1 MKGGGSIHRRLRTR
15 RVRVVTLNSRS
26 RVLLASF
33 LTLLMLTNI
42 SSAAVTSWT
51 GPSSLSGSSKTVS
64 DAFQVPGNATV
75 IDAWINVDET
85 GALSDG
91 TGQTWTG
98 EDVPGNFSVGMFS
111 DSMMGKFTDSLS
123 LAPDSAVSNVDSF
136 ASATLQLAGHW
147 TTSGSMWGV
156 VNPSG
161 MGGSIMGANQA
172 MSYGIVPAAAVDGG
186 VVAATLPGSAL
197 PASSSGV
204 LETPA
209 VPLPSPISDF
219 NLTFSHWYHFASSTS
234 GGGDGGW
241 VEYKLDNGAWN
252 WMAPAGGYPSTA
264 SANITTPNGASG
276 SGFGVFADAN
286 YSGWM
291 TSTFNLDNLT
301 GLSNASTIS
310 FRFKA
315 ATDMGGKPGWFID
328 DIDLTNV
335 GSPAGNWHHGCIT
348 QAPSTCGYSN
358 NANAVLTSPTI
369 DLSSATSTVAMNF
382 EVEWDLEGSTY
393 DNWWAEAS
401 TDGTNWDDITTT
413 ALTYNSTWGTSG
425 IPAGGFTYN
434 GNGYGDD
441 SGGWLSMSFDLPA
454 TYQGDSTTW
463 VRFRVE
469 TDSSVQY
476 GGSPDDREGATF
488 DNLTLTDSSGTTYYS
503 NTFSNATSMTPAA
516 NGGGNDWQYPG
527 AGTLFITDS
536 FEDSSALPP
545 GGWAISNVAGQTGW
559 QFGSLCSNFTGGP
572 AVFRSPNLGFGTNL
586 CGNYDASSDNHL
598 YTPTYSVPLGAS
610 ARFTWEHWM
619 CAEGSWDGGALFMK
633 VNNGAWNQVT
643 YSYANGTSWYDDTIT
658 SGGTQSLFGS
668 EVWNGNQYTGGS
680 FSCTAS
686 AVPWLK
692 MDYDVS
698 NWSGSNVSFRFTM
711 SSDTAVQMGGW
722 YIDDAGL
729 EVDWFHDE
737 GAWRSPLTS
746 VHDLGYGFI
755 DADIILPNGTW
766 YGVTLLDSSGN
777 PIEGHENRSL
787 PLSLTSLDR
796 DLYPSIYIDLLMG
809 TTDSY
814 YSPIIKELTVGATR
828 YFGEGNGWNIP
839 STLQRNANGT
849 WEYSGGVTTQL
860 SAETGI
866 TSRPVS
872 SAEVTG
878 NFTQATVGLLSI
890 NGNFATTQATGSIL
904 NLGGMQG
911 RIAPTI
917 TLSPGAT
924 IESLAFRGEFVQP
937 AHDAAIDVADD
948 GTDDWEFVSDVAYGS
963 YGWQTRIYSSS
974 IMHSDAH
981 TGTSTMQALI
991 PEDAIPHTFVIG
1003 LNSTAPSGHL
1013 SILNDG
1019 NVLSSTSQQNWTTHS
1034 ACIQL
1039 NSLVASSTIND
1050 GTRNWSVIEFD
1061 FTTTSVTQY
1070 TMGSFAIGYTL
1081 TENVSGLESV
1091 VKAYHEANSNNGLE
1105 VTVDVPV
1112 TWTAQA
1118 GGVGIGGGVYHENM
1132 ITNHPFAVPE
1142 TWYPNGLMQ
1151 GFTTQH
1157 HHLLDNDD
1165 IAEVHLIGTDS
1176 TGDKVQVVLTNLS
1189 TGGIFVQTSG
1199 EAMLKLLNTTTL
1211 SQSNGR
1217 WVIDWQF
1224 DVDWDWND
1232 STEMVWTAQAF
1243 DENGDGLSPA
1253 SALSGGIGTQ
1263 ASENDLQVDTWRV
1276 EDDASHLLSDMFN
1289 PAYPFWAMSG
1299 SDVIVS
1305 GTVRFEN
1312 TLDMRPQQDDYVV
1325 AVDVEGTSHIL
1336 MNTGSGSW
1344 SGIVTLPQNM
1354 SNANLTPYILR
1365 VGPIEGADGADDV
1378 TLQSPVL
1385 IRLDDESPWVSELQ
1399 VNTGQ
1404 RLQEADGYTWDP
1416 TSPLGLQVTITDNQ
1430 ALGTELTMHY
1440 WREGADDSN
1449 GDGIADPMEYQTRSE
1464 SLPEGIA
1471 GERTKSFSGIDV
1483 TGLEMNAQFSV
1494 WFSSTDFSGHSLQMG
1509 GAPGVDSDMA
1519 TLIIATNEPT
1529 EIDPVSLQLDSVAE
1543 HLLAGQMHTLSLEVS
1558 DDNGV
1563 NSIDQ
1568 IDIQLLGTDEET
1580 IGVLVWEPRNGAM
1593 YTPEGSQLTLHDV
1606 NVTELSDSFRVEFTF
1621 SLDWTFDETLIENW
1635 AMPTIR
1641 VWDDDP
1647 FNPVKLMTNLGE
1659 IRWKLDNNLE
1669 AVIEEMVD
1677 NTPPISSP
1685 SDSIINVKSGDDL
1698 TFSGSVRY
1706 SVSQAPVSILPESG
1720 LGVEVSTIYGSELVT
1735 ALANISSDGTWS
1747 TEMVLP
1753 SRPLLIP
1760 ELIVEYSVV
1769 GVISPGE
1776 DATTV
1781 VTGIIVDDIAPAVT
1795 FTAVPLVMTDED
1807 LEVLPFTIA
1816 IDDQGGL
1823 PEGDLVVHWA
1833 FIRNGVILDGGQ
1845 SSGLIPYIATNEGIH
1860 SYSGTADFT
1869 QGVNISLEDGD
1880 SLIWW
1885 LDVVDLAGNS
1895 AAGTGTS
1902 QIDPM
1907 RPSFTV
1913 LSFDI
1918 TITSIDI
1925 TLENGTIPRGNQVV
1939 EGDIIAVT
1947 IIVKSL
1953 GTKAG
1958 VVQISLMEDLQRDRE
1973 WLHHDTVEL
1982 PIGPGQSLTS
1992 QAITFETHGSGSQH
2006 LYLNI
2011 SGQDRW
2017 IDNVIVP
2024 HCSGH
2029 LDKASC
2035 ILDMDPDMPNVI
2047 TAEEANSG
2055 MGLMTLVIVI
2065 LALLLVGMA
2074 VAIVVIMKRGSD
2086 QSSIYYDDDWDH
2098 FEEDDEVVAEDLENA
2113 VVEKVA
2119 PVLPPMAPP
2128 RPENL
2133 DSAKAPEPEVSEP
2146 EVETTVELAEVEE
2159 TPEVSEGPW
2168 GDVDYSDAESSE
2180 VDEPEEALR
2189 LREQLAHQ
2197 QYQSIQLQKKLS
2209 QQSISAAEI
2218 ESIKAQLANVQEDK
2232 VMLEDELE
2240 KVTKTGT
2247 VVQNITYN
2255 IHDSAISGDLKA
2267 NIEVEIEDFSSYNVK
2282 TLKEKAKAAGVAK
2295 YSSMKK
2301 AELVAALSEIS
2312 DSNSE

>member
-1 MKGGGSIHRRLRTR
+1 MQY
-15 RVRVVTLNSRS
+15 RS
-26 RVLLASF
+26 RTFLATF

-42 SSAAVTSWT
+42 SSAAVTSWS
-51 GPSSLSGSSKTVS
+51 GPSSLNGSSKTVS

-75 IDAWINVDET
+75 VDAWLNVDET

-123 LAPDSAVSNVDSF
+123 LAPDSAVSNVDTF
-136 ASATLQLAGHW
+136 ASASLQLAGHW

-161 MGGSIMGANQA
+161 MGGTIMGANQA

-197 PASSSGV
+197 PASSSGT
-204 LETPA
+204 LATPA

-219 NLTFSHWYHFASSTS
+219 NLTFSHWYHFSSSTS

-252 WMAPAGGYPSTA
+252 WMAPAGGYPSNA

-301 GLSNASTIS
+301 GLSNASTIT

-315 ATDMGGKPGWFID
+315 ATDNGGKPGWFID

-348 QAPSTCGYSN
+348 QAPATCGYSN
-358 NANAVLTSPTI
+358 NADAVLTSPTI

-382 EVEWDLEGSTY
+382 EVEWDLEGSSY
-393 DNWWAEAS
+393 DNLWAEAS
-401 TDGTNWDDITTT
+401 TDGIFWDDITSS
-413 ALTYNSTWGTSG
+413 ALTYSSTFGASG
-425 IPAGGFTYN
+425 IPASGFTYN
-434 GNGYGDD
+434 GNSYTDD
-441 SGGWLSMSFDLPA
+441 SGGWVSMSFDLPA
-454 TYQGDSTTW
+454 SYQGDSTTW
-463 VRFRVE
+463 VRFRVQ

-476 GGSPDDREGATF
+476 GASPDDREGATF

-516 NGGGNDWQYPG
+516 NGGVNDWQYPG

-545 GGWAISNVAGQTGW
+545 GGWAISNVAGQDGW

-572 AVFRSPNLGFGTNL
+572 TTFVSPNLGFGTNL
-586 CGNYDASSDNHL
+586 CGNYDGSSENHL
-598 YTPTYSVPLGAS
+598 YTPTYSIPLVAS
-610 ARFTWEHWM
+610 ARFTWQHWM
-619 CAEGSWDGGALFMK
+619 CAEGSYDGGALFMK

-668 EVWNGNQYTGGS
+668 EVWNGIQHSGTG

-686 AVPWLK
+686 SVPWVK

-711 SSDTAVQMGGW
+711 SSDSIVEMGGW

-737 GAWRSPLTS
+737 GSWRSPLTS

-755 DADIILPNGTW
+755 DADITLPNGTW
-766 YGVTLLDSSGN
+766 YGVTLLDSTGN
-777 PIEGHENRSL
+777 PIAGHENRSL
-787 PLSLTSLDR
+787 PLSLTTLDR
-796 DLYPSIYIDLLMG
+796 DLYPSVYIELSMG
-809 TTDSY
+809 TTDFY
-814 YSPIIKELTVGATR
+814 YSPIIKELTIGATR
-828 YFGEGNGWNIP
+828 YLGDGNGWNIP
-839 STLQRNANGT
+839 SNLQRNANGT
-849 WEYSGGVTTQL
+849 WVYSGGVTAQL

-878 NFTQATVGLLSI
+878 NFTQATVGLLNM
-890 NGNFATTQATGSIL
+890 NGNFATTQTTGSVL

-911 RIAPTI
+911 RVSPII

-924 IESLAFRGEFVQP
+924 IDSLAFRGEFVQP
-937 AHDAAIDVADD
+937 AHDATIDVADD
-948 GTDDWEFVSDVAYGS
+948 GVDDWEFVSDVAYGS

-974 IMHSDAH
+974 IIHSDAH
-981 TGTSTMQALI
+981 IGTSTMQTLI
-991 PEDAIPHTFVIG
+991 PEDAMPHTLVIG
-1003 LNSTAPSGHL
+1003 LNSTAPSGQL

-1019 NVLSSTSQQNWTTHS
+1019 NLLSSTSQQNWTIHS

-1039 NSLVASSTIND
+1039 NNLVATSTISD

-1061 FTTTSVTQY
+1061 FTTTSLTQY

-1081 TENVSGLESV
+1081 AENVSGLGSV

-1112 TWTAQA
+1112 SWTAQA
-1118 GGVGIGGGVYHENM
+1118 GGVGIGGGIYHENM
-1132 ITNHPFAVPE
+1132 ITNHPFTVPE
-1142 TWYPNGLMQ
+1142 TWYPNGLIQ

-1165 IAEVHLIGTDS
+1165 ITEVHLIGTDS
-1176 TGDKVQVVLTNLS
+1176 TGDKVQVVLTDLS
-1189 TGGIFVQTSG
+1189 TGGTFVQTSG

-1211 SQSNGR
+1211 SETNGR

-1232 STEMVWTAQAF
+1232 SAEMVWTAQGF
-1243 DENGDGLSPA
+1243 DVNGDGLSPA

-1263 ASENDLQVDTWRV
+1263 ASENDLQVDTWSV
-1276 EDDASHLLSDMFN
+1276 EDDSSHLLSDMFN
-1289 PAYPFWAMSG
+1289 PAYPFWAMAG

-1312 TLDMRPQQDDYVV
+1312 TLDMRPQQDDFVI
-1325 AVDVEGTSHIL
+1325 AVDVEGDSHIM
-1336 MNTGSGSW
+1336 MNTGSGTW
-1344 SGIVTLPQNM
+1344 SGIVTLPNNM
-1354 SNANLTPYILR
+1354 SNANLTPYVLR

-1416 TSPLGLQVTITDNQ
+1416 ASPLGLQVTITDNQ
-1430 ALGTELTMHY
+1430 ALGSELTLHY

-1449 GDGIADPMEYQTRSE
+1449 GDGIADPLEYQTSSE
-1464 SLPEGIA
+1464 SLPDGIA

-1483 TGLEMNAQFSV
+1483 SGLEMNAQFSV

-1529 EIDPVSLQLDSVAE
+1529 EIDPVSLELDTAAE
-1543 HLLAGQMHTLSLEVS
+1543 HLLAGQLHTLSFEVS
-1558 DDNGV
+1558 DANGV

-1568 IDIQLLGTDEET
+1568 IDIQLLGTDEE
-1580 IGVLVWEPRNGAM
+1580 INGVLIWEPRNGAM

-1606 NVTELSDSFRVEFTF
+1606 NVTELTDSFRVEFTF

-1669 AVIEEMVD
+1669 AVVDEMTD
-1677 NTPPISSP
+1677 NTPPLSSP
-1685 SDSIINVKSGDDL
+1685 SDTLINVKSGDDL

-1706 SVSQAPVSILPESG
+1706 SASQAPVSILPESG
-1720 LGVEVSTIYGSELVT
+1720 LSVEVSTIYGSELVS

-1747 TEMVLP
+1747 TEMLLP
-1753 SRPLLIP
+1753 SRPLLPP
-1760 ELIVEYSVV
+1760 ELTVEYSVV

-1781 VTGIIVDDIAPAVT
+1781 VTGIIVDDIVPAVT
-1795 FTAVPLVMTDED
+1795 YTAVPLVITDED

-1833 FIRNGVILDGGQ
+1833 FIRNGVVLEGGQ
-1845 SSGLIPYIATNEGIH
+1845 SSGIIPYIATNEGVH

-1869 QGVNISLEDGD
+1869 QGVNISLADGD

-1885 LDVVDLAGNS
+1885 INVVDLAGNT
-1895 AAGTGTS
+1895 AVGTGTS

-1939 EGDIIAVT
+1939 EGDIISVT
-1947 IIVKSL
+1947 IIVKNL

-1958 VVQISLMEDLQRDRE
+1958 VVQISLMEDLQRDRD
-1973 WLHHDTVEL
+1973 WLLHDTVEL
-1982 PIGPGQSLTS
+1982 SIGPGQSLNS
-1992 QAITFETHGSGSQH
+1992 QAITFETHGSGSQY
-2006 LYLNI
+2006 LYLNV

-2035 ILDMDPDMPNVI
+2035 TLDLDPDMPNVI

-2055 MGLMTLVIVI
+2055 IGTMTLVIVI

-2074 VAIVVIMKRGSD
+2074 VAIVVIMKRSPD
-2086 QSSIYYDDDWDH
+2086 QSSMYYDDDDWDQ
-2098 FEEDDEVVAEDLENA
+2098 FEDEDEEEIVENLENT
-2113 VVEKVA
+2113 VIEKVA
-2119 PVLPPMAPP
+2119 PILPPMAPP
-2128 RPENL
+2128 RPEIL
-2133 DSAKAPEPEVSEP
+2133 DEPIESVPDVAEIDEPEEEIVEVSED
-2146 EVETTVELAEVEE
+2146 
-2159 TPEVSEGPW
+2159 PW
-2168 GDVDYSDAESSE
+2168 GDVDYDETETPE
-2180 VDEPEEALR
+2180 VDEPEE
-2189 LREQLAHQ
+2189 
-2197 QYQSIQLQKKLS
+2197 
-2209 QQSISAAEI
+2209 
-2218 ESIKAQLANVQEDK
+2218 
-2232 VMLEDELE
+2232 
-2240 KVTKTGT
+2240 
-2247 VVQNITYN
+2247 
-2255 IHDSAISGDLKA
+2255 
-2267 NIEVEIEDFSSYNVK
+2267 IEVEDFSSYNVK
-2282 TLKEKAKAAGVAK
+2282 TLKEKAKAAGVKK
-2295 YSSMKK
+2295 YTSMKK
-2301 AELVAALSEIS
+2301 AELVAALSGNS
-2312 DSNSE
+2312 DTEEE